1 MIADELNKLKETKA
15 AIKQALIDK
24 GQNPTDEFAS
34 YANNISGISGGS
46 NLLSDIGWNISEQPE
61 LITAVD
67 YAKNIL
73 VNPKSSYSED
83 KQLVIFPKVEELEL
97 KTNMFASSNLRFFPE
112 GIKLSGTLSNAFGS
126 TPVYGV
132 DLRLL
137 SNGGTSLNHSFY
149 HSDVVYLKVNE
160 NFGKGVSDMYGT
172 FESCMNLKS
181 VSTLD
186 ISSATDLTNLFTSCQ
201 SIEYINLVGT
211 SNNVSK
217 SAGIFKDCFKLK
229 FLSVPEDLLLTGSN
243 YEYGHL
249 SGIRV
254 PKIYGSFD
262 YKGVTSYGNSYY
274 SWVAGF
280 QSNTYTRYMVIKNLG
295 YYESGKYLNMEY
307 SRVWGIAN
315 DEVPDARQSL
325 IDSLITYSFDRASAG
340 YSTQTWKLHSPVKAL
355 LTEDEIAQIT
365 AKGYTIA

>member
-1 MIADELNKLKETKA
+1 MIVDELNKLKETKA

-34 YANNISGISGGS
+34 YADIISGISGGS
-46 NLLSDIGWNISEQPE
+46 NLLSDIGWNISEQPD
-61 LITAVD
+61 LLTAFN
-67 YAKNIL
+67 YAKEIL
-73 VNPKSSYSED
+73 VNPKSVYSED
-83 KQLVIFPKVEELEL
+83 RQLVIFPKVEELDF

-112 GIKLSGTLSNAFGS
+112 GIKLSGTLSYAFIS
-126 TPVYGV
+126 TPVYSV

-137 SNGGTSLNHSFY
+137 SNGGTSLDHSFY
-149 HSDVVYLKVNE
+149 QSKMTYLKVNE
-160 NFGKGVSDMYGT
+160 NFGKGVSAMGYA
-172 FESCMNLKS
+172 FESNINLKS
-181 VSTLD
+181 LSNLD
-186 ISSATDLTNLFTSCQ
+186 ISSATDLTNLFTGCQ
-201 SIEYINLVGT
+201 SIEYINLTGT
-211 SNNVSK
+211 ASNVKK

-249 SGIRV
+249 SGIKV

-280 QSNTYTRYMVIKNLG
+280 QINTYTRYMVIKNLG
-295 YYESGKYLNMEY
+295 YYQAGTILDMTY
-307 SRVWGIAN
+307 SQVWGIAN

-340 YSTQTWKLHSPVKAL
+340 YSAQTWKLHSPVKAL

>member
-1 MIADELNKLKETKA
+1 MIVDELNKLKETKA

-34 YANNISGISGGS
+34 YADIISGISGGS
-46 NLLSDIGWNISEQPE
+46 NPLSDIGWNMSEQPD
-61 LITAVD
+61 LLAAIN
-67 YAKNIL
+67 YAKEIL
-73 VNPKSSYSED
+73 VNPKSIYSD
-83 KQLVIFPKVEELEL
+83 DRQLVIFPKVEELEL
-97 KTNMFASSNLRFFPE
+97 KTNMFVSSNLRFFPE
-112 GIKLSGTLSNAFGS
+112 GIKLSGTLAWAFTL
-126 TPVYGV
+126 TPVYSV

-137 SNGGTSLNHSFY
+137 SNGGTSLNRAFHNSK
-149 HSDVVYLKVNE
+149 VTYLKVNE
-160 NFGKGVSDMYGT
+160 NFGKDVSDMYGA

-186 ISSATDLTNLFTSCQ
+186 ISSATDLTNLFNNCQ
-201 SIEYINLVGT
+201 NIEYINLVGT

-217 SAGIFKDCFKLK
+217 SVGIFKDCFNLK
-229 FLSVPEDLLLTGSN
+229 FLSVPEDLLLTGPN

-249 SGIRV
+249 SGIKV

-274 SWVAGF
+274 SWVTGF

-295 YYESGKYLNMEY
+295 YYESGNYLNMEY

-340 YSTQTWKLHSPVKAL
+340 YSAQTWKLHSPVKAL

-365 AKGYTIA
+365 AKGYTIV